1 MIPLMLNPALV
12 RLGLCGEGPLTLR
25 RLKWLR
31 DCGANPIVF
40 APDPSDELAIAAG
53 VSLRRSI
60 PDHKE
65 LTTLSALWIAD
76 FASDIANP
84 LADLARATRVLVNV
98 EDVMD
103 YCDFQTPAI
112 VRRGRLT
119 LSIST
124 GGASP
129 AIASNI
135 RQRLETA
142 FPDAWTGLLEE
153 VAASRSELRMQGA
166 TFPELL
172 ADAQARLHKSGL

>member
-135 RQRLETA
+135 WFQT
-142 FPDAWTGLLEE
+142 FN
-153 VAASRSELRMQGA
+153 LRFWKTLDLRFK
-166 TFPELL
+166 TFDLRFQKPSI
-172 ADAQARLHKSGL
+172 SGFKP